1 MKKAILSL
9 LMLCCAIVM
18 MAQPQSASGGF
29 KMPETNP
36 QYKDLNYAGDSLEA
50 HRLDIYLPATGH
62 EKYKVV
68 MVIYGSAWFANNMK
82 AMGYLSIG
90 KPLVDAGFAVV
101 SINHRSSGDAKFPAQ
116 INDVKAAI
124 RYIRAHAED
133 YHLDTSFI
141 GITGYSSGGH
151 LSSLAGVTNHM
162 KTHTVGKT
170 TVDIEGN
177 VGHYTDYSSEVD
189 AVVDW
194 FGPVDMATMERC
206 ETVKDAKS
214 PEAALIG
221 GAPADMPDMISLTS
235 PYSYVT
241 PNIPRFLVIH
251 GNSDSVVPY
260 CQSERFAAA
269 LKKKGRLE
277 KFITVEGGEHGPVT
291 FNENTFNEMVT
302 FFQQEA
308 KAKQTLAN
316 QEGQPS
322 LWNIR
327 GQHYPKVLADH
338 RVVFRVKAPTAK
350 HVQIDFG
357 RKYDMYKDRDGIWTC
372 VTDPQSEGFHYYF
385 LVIDGVRVADPQSE
399 SFYGCSMMTS
409 GVEIP
414 YDDIKAP
421 RFAQRDVARGD
432 VHRKRYFSK
441 VDNKWKTMYIYTPA
455 AYDTNPKA
463 TFPVLYLQ
471 HGGGEDERG
480 WSNQGLT
487 DIILD
492 NLIADGKAVPMVV
505 VMMDGN
511 TSDFTAEWTQEGIP
525 FVEKNFRVKKGMKY
539 RALAGLSM
547 GGIHTLNALVS
558 SPDLVSYAGVFSSGW
573 FKERVPWASFI
584 DTEACYKTLK
594 EKVAIYNKN
603 LKKLWL
609 SMGGEEDIAYE
620 NCKAMR
626 ARFDEMG
633 LKYDYY
639 EYPGGHTWPVWRES
653 IYQFAQL
660 IFK

>member
-1 MKKAILSL
+1 
-9 LMLCCAIVM
+9 
-18 MAQPQSASGGF
+18 
-29 KMPETNP
+29 
-36 QYKDLNYAGDSLEA
+36 
-50 HRLDIYLPATGH
+50 
-62 EKYKVV
+62 
-68 MVIYGSAWFANNMK
+68 
-82 AMGYLSIG
+82 
-90 KPLVDAGFAVV
+90 
-101 SINHRSSGDAKFPAQ
+101 
-116 INDVKAAI
+116 
-124 RYIRAHAED
+124 
-133 YHLDTSFI
+133 
-141 GITGYSSGGH
+141 
-151 LSSLAGVTNHM
+151 
-162 KTHTVGKT
+162 
-170 TVDIEGN
+170 
-177 VGHYTDYSSEVD
+177 
-189 AVVDW
+189 
-194 FGPVDMATMERC
+194 
-206 ETVKDAKS
+206 
-214 PEAALIG
+214 
-221 GAPADMPDMISLTS
+221 
-235 PYSYVT
+235 
-241 PNIPRFLVIH
+241 
-251 GNSDSVVPY
+251 
-260 CQSERFAAA
+260 
-269 LKKKGRLE
+269 
-277 KFITVEGGEHGPVT
+277 
-291 FNENTFNEMVT
+291 
-302 FFQQEA
+302 
-308 KAKQTLAN
+308 
-316 QEGQPS
+316 
-322 LWNIR
+322 
-327 GQHYPKVLADH
+327 
-338 RVVFRVKAPTAK
+338 
-350 HVQIDFG
+350 
-357 RKYDMYKDRDGIWTC
+357 MYKDRDGIWTC

-414 YDDIKAP
+414 YDKIKAP

>member
-29 KMPETNP
+29 KIPETNP

-62 EKYKVV
+62 KKYKVV

-269 LKKKGRLE
+269 LKKNGRLE

-322 LWNIR
+322 LWNI
-327 GQHYPKVLADH
+327 
-338 RVVFRVKAPTAK
+338 
-350 HVQIDFG
+350 
-357 RKYDMYKDRDGIWTC
+357 
-372 VTDPQSEGFHYYF
+372 
-385 LVIDGVRVADPQSE
+385 
-399 SFYGCSMMTS
+399 
-409 GVEIP
+409 
-414 YDDIKAP
+414 
-421 RFAQRDVARGD
+421 
-432 VHRKRYFSK
+432 
-441 VDNKWKTMYIYTPA
+441 
-455 AYDTNPKA
+455 
-463 TFPVLYLQ
+463 
-471 HGGGEDERG
+471 
-480 WSNQGLT
+480 
-487 DIILD
+487 
-492 NLIADGKAVPMVV
+492 
-505 VMMDGN
+505 
-511 TSDFTAEWTQEGIP
+511 
-525 FVEKNFRVKKGMKY
+525 
-539 RALAGLSM
+539 
-547 GGIHTLNALVS
+547 
-558 SPDLVSYAGVFSSGW
+558 
-573 FKERVPWASFI
+573 
-584 DTEACYKTLK
+584 
-594 EKVAIYNKN
+594 
-603 LKKLWL
+603 
-609 SMGGEEDIAYE
+609 
-620 NCKAMR
+620 
-626 ARFDEMG
+626 
-633 LKYDYY
+633 
-639 EYPGGHTWPVWRES
+639 
-653 IYQFAQL
+653 
-660 IFK
+660 